1 MPRHARILADSG
13 VYHVMLR
20 GVNRDALFIENGDY
34 ARFLHALS
42 LTGNDTLIWP
52 HRDGLIWP
60 RLRHAGLVVTV

>member
-42 LTGNDTLIWP
+42 LTKELSGCAVLAYC
-52 HRDGLIWP
+52 LMLSMA
-60 RLRHAGLVVTV
+60 RLRSPLVAI